1 MDLLK
6 QDKALEEYKKEY
18 DKNKM
23 KLMDEINDIYGRF
36 DYDTLRKYNA
46 DLSRFK
52 RETSEA
58 MEQDILTP
66 YQLYMARKWLN
77 KRRIRNMDILLWYL
91 IYKYARFNY
100 FIKELEKTTFLK
112 VNKMFVEETEKQ
124 CKKITGKDYKI
135 DYKKLTDEAL
145 LEPNNLGYV
154 WETYKDSTVDF
165 NANEMY
171 NELVVGL
178 KQDKQPIIEDVIN
191 RQENRIVK
199 IKKKEY
205 GKSYSG
211 ALENQLDFV
220 TTYSQLQIFQ
230 KYGIERVKWI
240 SVVDDRTCKEC
251 ESLDGKEF
259 NINDWNEFVKYEN
272 DDKEIET
279 FKVDGIEIGVNAPP
293 IHISCRCY
301 LQPIR

>member
-36 DYDTLRKYNA
+36 DYDTLRKYNT

-52 RETSEA
+52 RETQEA
-58 MEQDILTP
+58 IEQDILTP

-178 KQDKQPIIEDVIN
+178 KQDKKPIIEEVVN
-191 RQENRIVK
+191 RQENRL
-199 IKKKEY
+199 IKKNLQ
-205 GKSYSG
+205 G
-211 ALENQLDFV
+211 AMENQIDFI
-220 TTYSQLQIFQ
+220 TSYSQLQIFQ
-230 KYGIERVKWI
+230 KYGIEKVRVMGTLDEK
-240 SVVDDRTCKEC
+240 TCEIC
-251 ESLDGKEF
+251 DNYIGK
-259 NINDWNEFVKYEN
+259 I
-272 DDKEIET
+272 
-279 FKVDGIEIGVNAPP
+279 FKTEDIVIGE
-293 IHISCRCY
+293 HISSHINCRCY
-301 LQPIR
+301 LEAWER

>member
-36 DYDTLRKYNA
+36 DYDTLRKYNTN
-46 DLSRFK
+46 LSRFK
-52 RETSEA
+52 RETQEA
-58 MEQDILTP
+58 IEQDILTP

-112 VNKMFVEETEKQ
+112 VNKMFVEETQKQ

-154 WETYKDSTVDF
+154 WDTYKDSTVDF

-178 KQDKQPIIEDVIN
+178 KQDKKPIIEEVVN
-191 RQENRIVK
+191 RQENRL
-199 IKKKEY
+199 IKKNLQ
-205 GKSYSG
+205 GSM
-211 ALENQLDFV
+211 ENQIDFI
-220 TTYSQLQIFQ
+220 TSYSQLQIFQ
-230 KYGIERVKWI
+230 KYGIEKVRVMGTLDEK
-240 SVVDDRTCKEC
+240 TCEIC
-251 ESLDGKEF
+251 DNYIGK
-259 NINDWNEFVKYEN
+259 V
-272 DDKEIET
+272 
-279 FKVDGIEIGVNAPP
+279 FKTEDIVIGE
-293 IHISCRCY
+293 HISSHINCRCY
-301 LQPIR
+301 LEAWER